1 MNSAKH
7 FLILLISVL
16 ALTSCLMT
24 ESVRSIQVEVMK
36 PAILTLPEECNTV
49 AIFKRDLF
57 QSDTVVYRYLEVSGP
72 KLDTSVHYADLS
84 VYCVDALAE
93 TIKKEGYFSE
103 VKNYRDSLNHFW
115 NNRENRI
122 SHNELEKNTQADIFI
137 FLDYFHFNHTTFL
150 RRLGVFD
157 TYPQLWWTIEVK
169 NDTASYVYNQKDT
182 LSYEVYLFP
191 EFFKEEKVKMNDILK
206 DATEYLAKKFG
217 SKLAPSWMPVE
228 RMYYTSGNPTMQ
240 MAEKF
245 ALQNEWMKAV
255 EIWNRESKNKNK
267 KIVAK
272 ATFNM
277 AIACEME
284 GKFDLA
290 IDWLVQS
297 YSALPKNNDEHKA
310 SCQRYIHVLALR
322 RKEVEKLSKQVRN

>member
-24 ESVRSIQVEVMK
+24 ESVRSIQLEVMK
-36 PAILTLPEECNTV
+36 PGIFTLPEEYNTV
-49 AIFKRDLF
+49 AIFKRDLY
-57 QSDTVVYRYLEVSGP
+57 QSDTAVIRYIEDSGS
-72 KLDTSVHYADLS
+72 KLDTSVSYADLS
-84 VYCVDALAE
+84 VFCVDALAE
-93 TIKKEGYFSE
+93 TIRKEGYFSE

-115 NNRENRI
+115 NNGKSTI
-122 SHNELEKNTQADIFI
+122 SRNELVERTKADIFI
-137 FLDYFHFNHTTFL
+137 FLDYFHSSHTAFFNSS
-150 RRLGVFD
+150 GVFK
-157 TYPQLWWTIEVK
+157 TNLWLWWTIEVK
-169 NDTASYVYNQKDT
+169 NDSASYVYNQKET
-182 LSYEVYLFP
+182 FRYERYLFP
-191 EFFKEEKVKMNDILK
+191 EFFKEKTVKMNNILK
-206 DATEYLAKKFG
+206 DATKYTAKSFG
-217 SKLAPSWMPVE
+217 STLAPSWMPVE

-245 ALQNEWMKAV
+245 ALQNEWMKAA

-290 IDWLVQS
+290 IDWLIKS
-297 YSALPKNNDEHKA
+297 YSALPQNNEEHKA
-310 SCQRYIHVLALR
+310 SCQRYIDVLALR
-322 RKEVEKLSKQVRN
+322 KKEVKKLSKQIRN

>member
-16 ALTSCLMT
+16 SLTSCLMI

-36 PAILTLPEECNTV
+36 PAIFTLPEEYNTV
-49 AIFKRDLF
+49 AIFKRDLY
-57 QSDTVVYRYLEVSGP
+57 QSDTAVIRYIEVSGP
-72 KLDTSVHYADLS
+72 QLDTSVHYADLS

-93 TIKKEGYFSE
+93 TIRKEGYFSE

-115 NNRENRI
+115 NNGKSTI
-122 SHNELEKNTQADIFI
+122 SRNELVEKTQADLFI
-137 FLDYFHFNHTTFL
+137 FLDYFNFKRTAFL
-150 RRLGVFD
+150 RTLGVFN

-169 NDTASYVYNQKDT
+169 NDTAMYVYNQKDT
-182 LSYEVYLFP
+182 LSYEVYFFP
-191 EFFKEEKVKMNDILK
+191 EYFQEKTFKMNDILK
-206 DATEYLAKKFG
+206 NATEYIAKSFG
-217 SKLAPSWMPVE
+217 SKLTPSWMPVE
-228 RMYYTSGNPTMQ
+228 RMYYTSNNPAMK

-245 ALQNEWMKAV
+245 ALQNEWIKAAEV
-255 EIWNRESKNKNK
+255 WNRESKNKNK
-267 KIVAK
+267 KIAAK

-277 AIACEME
+277 AVACEME

-290 IDWLVQS
+290 IDWLIKS

-322 RKEVEKLSKQVRN
+322 KKEVEKLSKQVRN